1 MRLTLYIL
9 IAIATLSA
17 AHAAEPPAPPNEPAA
32 APNEAPAVAPH
43 YRPTTV
49 KCTATV
55 NAWIEA
61 DDNSL
66 PQRMNAKAESRKR
79 VQLKLVGSA
88 PSRGE
93 SVVCSYA
100 SRSRDVTTSYYMR
113 CVYPRQERG
122 LRHSYSCR

>member
-1 MRLTLYIL
+1 MRLTLYIG
-9 IAIATLSA
+9 IALLAVGLDTYA
-17 AHAAEPPAPPNEPAA
+17 ADP
-32 APNEAPAVAPH
+32 PAVAEPSPETTSAPPRPH
-43 YRPTTV
+43 PSTV
-49 KCTATV
+49 KCTAMV
-55 NAWIEA
+55 NVWIEA

-79 VQLKLVGSA
+79 VQLKLVGSS

-122 LRHSYSCR
+122 LRHTYSCR

>member
-17 AHAAEPPAPPNEPAA
+17 AHAAEPPAPPNEPPA
-32 APNEAPAVAPH
+32 APPH
-43 YRPTTV
+43 YRPSTV

-55 NAWIEA
+55 NVWIEV

-66 PQRMNAKAESRKR
+66 PERMNAKAESRKR
-79 VQLKLVGSA
+79 VQLKLAGSA

-122 LRHSYSCR
+122 QRHSYSCH

>member
-17 AHAAEPPAPPNEPAA
+17 AHAAEPPVP
-32 APNEAPAVAPH
+32 PNEAPAPPH
-43 YRPTTV
+43 ARPSTV

-55 NAWIEA
+55 NVWIEV

-113 CVYPRQERG
+113 CVNPRQERG
-122 LRHSYSCR
+122 QRHSYSCH

>member
-1 MRLTLYIL
+1 MFAVGLDAY
-9 IAIATLSA
+9 A
-17 AHAAEPPAPPNEPAA
+17 ADPPAAAEPIPEARSAPPR
-32 APNEAPAVAPH
+32 
-43 YRPTTV
+43 YRPSTV

-66 PQRMNAKAESRKR
+66 PERMNAKAESRKR
-79 VQLKLVGSA
+79 VQLRLVGSA

-113 CVYPRQERG
+113 CVNPRQERG
-122 LRHSYSCR
+122 QRHSYSCK

>member
-1 MRLTLYIL
+1 MRLTLYIG
-9 IAIATLSA
+9 IAMVAVVLDAYA
-17 AHAAEPPAPPNEPAA
+17 ADPPAAAEPSPETRA
-32 APNEAPAVAPH
+32 APPH
-43 YRPTTV
+43 YRPSTV

-55 NAWIEA
+55 NVWIEA

-66 PQRMNAKAESRKR
+66 PERMNAKAESRKR

-113 CVYPRQERG
+113 CVNPRKERG
-122 LRHSYSCR
+122 QRHSYSCK

>member
-1 MRLTLYIL
+1 MRLTLYIG
-9 IAIATLSA
+9 IAMVAVVLDAYA
-17 AHAAEPPAPPNEPAA
+17 ADPPAAAEPSPETRSAP
-32 APNEAPAVAPH
+32 PH
-43 YRPTTV
+43 YRPSTV

-55 NAWIEA
+55 NVWIEV

-66 PQRMNAKAESRKR
+66 PERMNAKAESRKR

-100 SRSRDVTTSYYMR
+100 SRSRDVTTTYYMR
-113 CVYPRQERG
+113 CVNPRQERG
-122 LRHSYSCR
+122 QRHSYSCK

>member
-1 MRLTLYIL
+1 MRLTLYIG
-9 IAIATLSA
+9 IAMVAVGLDAYATDPPA
-17 AHAAEPPAPPNEPAA
+17 AAEPGPETRTAPP
-32 APNEAPAVAPH
+32 
-43 YRPTTV
+43 RPRPFTV

-55 NAWIEA
+55 NVWIEA

-66 PQRMNAKAESRKR
+66 PERMNAKAESRKR

-113 CVYPRQERG
+113 CVNPRQERG
-122 LRHSYSCR
+122 QRHSYSCK

>member
-1 MRLTLYIL
+1 MRLTLYMG
-9 IAIATLSA
+9 IAMVA
-17 AHAAEPPAPPNEPAA
+17 AGLDAYAADPPAAAEPSPETRSAPL
-32 APNEAPAVAPH
+32 H
-43 YRPTTV
+43 SRPFTV

-55 NAWIEA
+55 NVWIEV

-79 VQLKLVGSA
+79 VQLKLVGFS

-113 CVYPRQERG
+113 CVNPRKERG
-122 LRHSYSCR
+122 QRHSYSCK

>member
-1 MRLTLYIL
+1 MRLTLYIG
-9 IAIATLSA
+9 IAILAVGLDA
-17 AHAAEPPAPPNEPAA
+17 YAAEPPAAAEPIPETRPEPPRFHPS
-32 APNEAPAVAPH
+32 
-43 YRPTTV
+43 TV

-79 VQLKLVGSA
+79 VQLKLVGSS

-100 SRSRDVTTSYYMR
+100 SRGRDVTTSYYMR
-113 CVYPRQERG
+113 CVYPRKERG
-122 LRHSYSCR
+122 QWHSYSCK

>member
-1 MRLTLYIL
+1 MRLTLYIG
-9 IAIATLSA
+9 IAMVAVGLDV
-17 AHAAEPPAPPNEPAA
+17 HAADPPAAPEPG
-32 APNEAPAVAPH
+32 PEAKSVPLH
-43 YRPTTV
+43 SRPYSV

-55 NAWIEA
+55 NVWIEV
-61 DDNSL
+61 DDHSL
-66 PQRMNAKAESRKR
+66 PERMNAKAESKKR

-93 SVVCSYA
+93 SVVCNYA

-122 LRHSYSCR
+122 QRHSYACR